1 MFQPFPCKQT
11 KKFPPGEEKCQNE
24 KDRKPGDF
32 GLRGF
37 YPADAK
43 GQYDMQVG
51 ALGEVQIGPGLVKGS
66 DGWKWRMFFFS
77 EVSKKE
83 LVLPC
88 FTLRYWNQMSRQ
100 FCVMNKV

>member
-11 KKFPPGEEKCQNE
+11 KKFPPADEKFQNE

-51 ALGEVQIGPGLVKGS
+51 ADWVK
-66 DGWKWRMFFFS
+66 
-77 EVSKKE
+77 SK
-83 LVLPC
+83 
-88 FTLRYWNQMSRQ
+88 
-100 FCVMNKV
+100 

>member
-66 DGWKWRMFFFS
+66 DGWKWRMFFFFWGFKKRIGFTMFYLKILKPN
-77 EVSKKE
+77 VSTILCHE
-83 LVLPC
+83 
-88 FTLRYWNQMSRQ
+88 
-100 FCVMNKV
+100 